1 MSKIV
6 VVGAGNAG
14 CLTALQFGWY
24 TDHEV
29 ELIYD
34 SNIPSEPVGQAT
46 LIDPP
51 RILWATIGFDWYSNS
66 IHATPKSG
74 ILYKDWGKVNEKIF
88 HNFPA
93 DRMAM
98 HYCPWEMQQAVLESG
113 HFKVTESNIL
123 EPKDVDADYVF
134 DCRGKPDDFS
144 DYDELINPINAAILG
159 KPNWDTTKDM
169 WSSHIATPDGWTFII
184 PSHKESPSYNGSVGY
199 CYNSN
204 ITSKEDAENNF
215 LNMFD
220 VDVTRHLTF
229 TNYVAK
235 KPIVDGRIFLNGNR
249 LCFLEAMESTAVQT
263 YMQWVNYLMGN
274 IINKRSGKNVPSF
287 ILDLYKGMDELDAFA
302 SWGVRDY
309 IRQIQNFILWHYQFG
324 SRYDTP
330 FWKYAQSLSVD
341 NRFKG
346 QIGKNEEDTM
356 FYGMVDFIK
365 DKNWCDVMEADYGGP
380 LPNSRAYGQWNPYSF
395 KTWYDGMNVPI

>member
-1 MSKIV
+1 MSKIT

-14 CLTALQFGWY
+14 CLTALQFAWY
-24 TDHEV
+24 TNNEV

-98 HYCPWEMQQAVLESG
+98 HYCPWEMQKAVLESG

-123 EPKDVDADYVF
+123 EPKNVDADYVF
-134 DCRGKPDDFS
+134 DCRGKPEDFS
-144 DYDELINPINAAILG
+144 DYDELINPINAAVLG

-184 PSHKESPSYNGSVGY
+184 PSHKESPSYNGLWV
-199 CYNSN
+199 
-204 ITSKEDAENNF
+204 
-215 LNMFD
+215 
-220 VDVTRHLTF
+220 
-229 TNYVAK
+229 
-235 KPIVDGRIFLNGNR
+235 IV
-249 LCFLEAMESTAVQT
+249 
-263 YMQWVNYLMGN
+263 
-274 IINKRSGKNVPSF
+274 IIV
-287 ILDLYKGMDELDAFA
+287 I
-302 SWGVRDY
+302 
-309 IRQIQNFILWHYQFG
+309 
-324 SRYDTP
+324 
-330 FWKYAQSLSVD
+330 
-341 NRFKG
+341 
-346 QIGKNEEDTM
+346 
-356 FYGMVDFIK
+356 
-365 DKNWCDVMEADYGGP
+365 
-380 LPNSRAYGQWNPYSF
+380 
-395 KTWYDGMNVPI
+395 